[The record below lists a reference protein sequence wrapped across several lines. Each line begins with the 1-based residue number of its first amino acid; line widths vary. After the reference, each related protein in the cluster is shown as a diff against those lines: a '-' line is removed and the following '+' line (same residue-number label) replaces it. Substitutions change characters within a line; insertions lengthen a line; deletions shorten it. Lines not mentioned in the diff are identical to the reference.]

1 MFTNNTTRPCQ
12 HTARRLVAA
21 GLVGLVS
28 LAAAGGAHAD
38 GRRTPPPAPISPF
51 ELSAAPSDD
60 DGTDSGHDN
69 ATADD
74 RAPAPQPA
82 PRPGTVDELAALKP
96 SGYSL
101 TGVKVTPRGTWARMR
116 YTTNSPT
123 VTVRV
128 SEHVPKLVNGIWTE
142 PYMDGIIG
150 PDVVNTTKG
159 GVEMKWDKLF
169 LLPDTTYYYI
179 ITVPTAADEVPVQAV
194 GSFTTLRRTLT
205 VTFDTVAV
213 TDDSDPGL
221 KGAGDFSFWFQVNGE
236 QIAQF
241 SKDIASDS
249 SYDILVDGKPL
260 QVTIPDVLHTDVP
273 FGVQVYENDVQK
285 WDECGKELL
294 GGDSWDGVGIN
305 KENSCGT
312 WLFMSDEYDA
322 SPGDWKVGYGQE
334 DHLPIPFTLTR
345 KDSSVHMTITGTI
358 VAVWS

>member
-1 MFTNNTTRPCQ
+1 MFSHTNPSRT
-12 HTARRLVAA
+12 HTARRLVAV
-21 GLVGLVS
+21 GLVGLIS
-28 LAAAGGAHAD
+28 LAAAGSAHAD
-38 GRRTPPPAPISPF
+38 GRRTPPPAPITPF

-60 DGTDSGHDN
+60 ADHD
-69 ATADD
+69 AADD

-82 PRPGTVDELAALKP
+82 PRPGTVDDFAALKP

-101 TGVKVTPRGTWARMR
+101 TDVEITPRGTWARMR

-128 SEHVPKLVNGIWTE
+128 SEFQPKLINGVWAE
-142 PYMDGIIG
+142 PYMDSIVG
-150 PDVVNTTKG
+150 PEVVETYGKTG
-159 GVEMKWDKLF
+159 EMKWDKLF
-169 LLPDTTYYYI
+169 LLPDATYYYI

-205 VTFDTVAV
+205 ITFDTISV

-221 KGAGDFSFWFQVNGE
+221 KGAGDFSFWFQVNGN

-241 SKDIASDS
+241 SKGIASDS

-294 GGDSWDGVGIN
+294 GGDSWDGVGIH

-312 WLFMSDEYDA
+312 WLYMSDEYDA
-322 SPGDWKVGYGQE
+322 GPSDWKVGYGQE